1 MANLFFTP
9 SCDEIS
15 GTVEYSINRINLFS
29 AATCNFCPIG
39 EMSLAHWVMTFM
51 SACQKIIIN
60 EDLTACLVR
69 GQKTKQKYQPLCATC
84 VAYGEVAFVT
94 LQATCECHWIYPL
107 CVFMFETKHI
117 DKWFPSNCLFIS
129 SCDSFHMLLKI
140 VCWHVSGLMF
150 KHGCCLR
157 WQCTVKAASTLH
169 DKLFRRLLLS
179 PMRFFDTTPLGRI
192 LTRFSRDMDEGE
204 AWFVLTWNVSPKEGS
219 HSVKSPWLTRCSA
232 KAQCGFTWSFFLPEV
247 VAFCYDM
254 LICGFLFFWVG
265 VGWLVVFQS
274 VDYIL
279 SLPLFCENHSGDT
292 QRESWH
298 IKIVIHNS
306 THCVLIYNV
315 FSPQSGR
322 ASHHASWNAAAEP
335 DPGAVLPGDGE
346 HCLPLV
352 PDLNPAPGS
361 FPLRCQP
368 CLQVRLSS
376 HVVIITVGIKPEIQT
391 SPCNLNSATSDK
403 SLISNKCSSYFKWW
417 LVTYSC
423 INCLAWTVG

>member
-1 MANLFFTP
+1 MCQV
-9 SCDEIS
+9 SCSNTAVVCVDSARWRLPPHSTTSCSAGSSSAPCAFLIQHLWVAS
-15 GTVEYSINRINLFS
+15 WPASPGTWMRVRLDLSWL
-29 AATCNFCPIG
+29 G
-39 EMSLAHWVMTFM
+39 TFPPKRALIQW
-51 SACQKIIIN
+51 SHP
-60 EDLTACLVR
+60 
-69 GQKTKQKYQPLCATC
+69 G
-84 VAYGEVAFVT
+84 
-94 LQATCECHWIYPL
+94 
-107 CVFMFETKHI
+107 
-117 DKWFPSNCLFIS
+117 
-129 SCDSFHMLLKI
+129 
-140 VCWHVSGLMF
+140 
-150 KHGCCLR
+150 
-157 WQCTVKAASTLH
+157 WQGVVP
-169 DKLFRRLLLS
+169 R
-179 PMRFFDTTPLGRI
+179 
-192 LTRFSRDMDEGE
+192 
-204 AWFVLTWNVSPKEGS
+204 
-219 HSVKSPWLTRCSA
+219 HSVVSH
-232 KAQCGFTWSFFLPEV
+232 GVFFLPEV

-274 VDYIL
+274 VHHIL

-292 QRESWH
+292 HSWH